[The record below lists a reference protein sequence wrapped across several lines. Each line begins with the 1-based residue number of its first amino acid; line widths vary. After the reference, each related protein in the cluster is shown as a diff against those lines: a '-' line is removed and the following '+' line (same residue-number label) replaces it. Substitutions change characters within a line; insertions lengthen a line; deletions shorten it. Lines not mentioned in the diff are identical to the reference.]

1 MSVGVSPG
9 RRLEQA
15 SASETPPLPSGPE
28 KRPGRRTFA
37 RRRRRRIVA
46 SVLGAVALAVVV
58 VFVLAPF
65 RGARTPVGGRSLHG
79 PGPSTA
85 PGPSAAPAGPPVPG
99 GPVTCKVGFY
109 VEALH
114 DSNVT
119 AGTFGADLWMW
130 SVCPSPQI
138 KPLDSVE
145 FTNANTVTR
154 SFSTS
159 TAEPDGSV
167 YASTRVIGQF
177 RHTYV
182 LTGYPFDHQHLV
194 IQFEDSNADTSQLV
208 YTPDTAGTAC
218 APHATLDDW
227 RVERCG
233 LAVDTHTYP
242 TSFGDP
248 TAPPTA
254 SYSVSRG
261 TLFVEAKRSEPWTE
275 YLKSTSV
282 IYPSVL
288 LIIISFFLM
297 TEATNTLGARMS
309 TAGGA
314 LFSVALSMKALS
326 SQLNADNH
334 FTLMDAIGLAAL
346 VCVVFAGGSAM
357 WCQRQLDRDVPFVHV
372 RAVSH
377 RLGWSALTV
386 FLAVNSVLVW
396 TAVRG

>member
-1 MSVGVSPG
+1 MSVGVSSG
-9 RRLEQA
+9 RRLEGASPVEAPTEVQA
-15 SASETPPLPSGPE
+15 PSGPD

-37 RRRRRRIVA
+37 RRRRRRFIAV
-46 SVLGAVALAVVV
+46 SLVSAVALAVVV
-58 VFVLAPF
+58 LLVVAPF
-65 RGARTPVGGRSLHG
+65 RGAPRPSGGRSSQG
-79 PGPSTA
+79 PGAST
-85 PGPSAAPAGPPVPG
+85 GPAPAAAGAVS
-99 GPVTCKVGFY
+99 CKVGFY

-114 DSNVT
+114 DSSVT

-130 SVCPSPQI
+130 SVCPSTQL

-145 FTNANTVTR
+145 FTNADTVNKT
-154 SFSTS
+154 FATS

-167 YASTRVIGQF
+167 YSSMRVTGQF
-177 RHTYV
+177 RHNYS
-182 LTGYPFDHQHLV
+182 LAGYPFDRQHMV
-194 IQFEDSNADTSQLV
+194 VQFEDSNADSSQLM
-208 YTPDTAGTAC
+208 YAPDTAGTAC

-227 RVERCG
+227 TVERCG
-233 LAVDTHTYP
+233 LAVDSHTYA

-254 SYSVSRG
+254 SYTVARG
-261 TLFVEAKRSEPWTE
+261 TLSIDAKRSQPWTE

-334 FTLMDAIGLAAL
+334 FTLMDAIGLLAL

-357 WCQRQLDRDVPFVHV
+357 WCQRRLDRDVPFVHV

-377 RLGWSALTV
+377 RLGWSTLVA
-386 FLAVNSVLVW
+386 FLAINSVLVW
-396 TAVRG
+396 MAVRG